1 MLFNLSNE
9 CQSLLTIIMV
19 PDFRVGVEAPLLYA
33 MKVGGKKV
41 LLQPNWSSSNFN
53 LSLSYCAIAFL
64 MYSSGFVLSRWHPV
78 PFFSL
83 TSTKLKKSKLC
94 WRWTKKLTKCE
105 ATKGEGK
112 RLYTLLL
119 GYSCWLYLVMNE
131 NGRRAKKWKWH
142 CTWEEAET
150 GERDHLL
157 AHCQG

>member
-1 MLFNLSNE
+1 MKAKFYLPSSWCRIYWSGSRPLFCTIRKFAVKKFF
-9 CQSLLTIIMV
+9 CQIGQVPILISIFLTVQLLFWCIV
-19 PDFRVGVEAPLLYA
+19 QGLFSFVGT
-33 MKVGGKKV
+33 K
-41 LLQPNWSSSNFN
+41 S
-53 LSLSYCAIAFL
+53 
-64 MYSSGFVLSRWHPV
+64 

-142 CTWEEAET
+142 CTWEEVET

>member
-33 MKVGGKKV
+33 MKVGGQKV

-83 TSTKLKKSKLC
+83 
-94 WRWTKKLTKCE
+94 
-105 ATKGEGK
+105 
-112 RLYTLLL
+112 LLL
-119 GYSCWLYLVMNE
+119 PSSKNRNCAGVEPRN
-131 NGRRAKKWKWH
+131 
-142 CTWEEAET
+142 
-150 GERDHLL
+150 
-157 AHCQG
+157 